1 MKRIISLYIFL
12 ISTAIFA
19 QVPQGI
25 SYQAIAL
32 NNSGNPV
39 ASSNVG
45 IRLSILN
52 NSATGTVLYTET
64 HTKTTNAQGLFNL
77 VIGQGTPTTGTFN
90 TINWS
95 ANAKFLKVE
104 MDVAGGTNYVLVG
117 TTQLLSVPYALAAD
131 SLITSPGEGIT
142 LVSPNGTPY
151 QLTVNDSGQLSLP
164 TSSASGTGPNSLYM
178 YGSFNS
184 FNASNALQFQISTYL
199 GSIFYGYKYLTAGTQ
214 LKFLP
219 ANNSSAQVL
228 GLNGSLN
235 LTPNGNSYTVAS
247 SGFYLVGLGDE
258 QSPHNIS
265 DYTFFISDGVPQI
278 SIQGSFVNPS
288 QISYNVATNTI
299 SYFFNGITNQNGSF
313 YFDVPIPF
321 ASGSE
326 LMGDQFN
333 DGTLDL
339 AASSS
344 VINFPGANSIPKNY
358 RIDLILNFN
367 GSGTYTI
374 TQL

>member
-39 ASSNVG
+39 VSSNVG

-104 MDVAGGTNYVLVG
+104 MDVAGGTSYVLVG